1 MFDLEKRERRFFELI
16 EKVKLNNELTGD
28 YKGDD
33 LQSLFD
39 KLLLE
44 LRGFDLDL
52 ETCVEFVD
60 LILFDT
66 ENGAKSTIWRLQQKY
81 EGYSDFM
88 LGSFMKLGL
97 EPNDKLLKQLVQ
109 FDLDNGFTVDQLVTS
124 GWFHYRKWN
133 SVEGLQKIILQS
145 NKTWYTMLKAVIN
158 TRYLVMLSF
167 V

>member
-1 MFDLEKRERRFFELI
+1 M
-16 EKVKLNNELTGD
+16 NNELTGD

-66 ENGAKSTIWRLQQKY
+66 ENGAKTTTSRLREKY
-81 EGYSDFM
+81 EDYSDFM
-88 LGSFMKLGL
+88 LGGYCH
-97 EPNDKLLKQLVQ
+97 
-109 FDLDNGFTVDQLVTS
+109 S
-124 GWFHYRKWN
+124 GN
-133 SVEGLQKIILQS
+133 A
-145 NKTWYTMLKAVIN
+145 T
-158 TRYLVMLSF
+158 
-167 V
+167 